1 MSELILVRHGQ
12 ASFLTD
18 NYDRLSATGI
28 EQSRLLGT
36 YWARM
41 KVSFDEVYTGQLE
54 RQRHTAQIIGECYRE
69 AGLDWPGPV
78 LLPELDECHLDSLIK
93 KHMGALV
100 GKYDHVRDLA
110 QEIGAAETD
119 EQRTKLY
126 QKAFEAVMDLWIR
139 EEIDFDEIEPWAA
152 FEERVV
158 EGVRRMTR
166 GKNSGVRIAAFT
178 SGGPSAVAIK
188 HVTGVTT
195 PVSLNFMWT
204 KRNSALTEFLFTNG
218 RMTLSSFN
226 SVPHLHDPALWTYR

>member
-18 NYDRLSATGI
+18 NYDRLSQTGI
-28 EQSRLLGT
+28 EQSRQLGL
-36 YWARM
+36 YWSRM
-41 KVSFDEVYTGQLE
+41 KVKADEVYTGQLE

-69 AGLDWPGPV
+69 AGLDWPEPAII
-78 LLPELDECHLDSLIK
+78 PELDECHLDSLIK
-93 KHMGALV
+93 THMSALV
-100 GKYDHVRDLA
+100 MKYEHVRDLA
-110 QEIGAAETD
+110 YELGSAETD
-119 EQRTKLY
+119 EQRIKLY

-139 EEIDFDEIEPWAA
+139 EEIAFDEIEPWAA
-152 FEERVV
+152 FEQRVV
-158 EGVRRMTR
+158 NGVKRMTY
-166 GKNSGVRIAAFT
+166 GKNSGVRIVAFT

-204 KRNSALTEFLFTNG
+204 KRNCALTEFLFTNG